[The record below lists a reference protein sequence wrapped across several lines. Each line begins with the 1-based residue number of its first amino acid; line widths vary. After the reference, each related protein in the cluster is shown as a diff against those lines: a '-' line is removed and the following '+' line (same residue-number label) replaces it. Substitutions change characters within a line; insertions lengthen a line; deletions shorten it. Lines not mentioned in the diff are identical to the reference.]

1 MLDDISEAD
10 FHWLVGMIE
19 GEGCFSVHQN
29 ALHFVIGSVDLDV
42 MQRLAKLLDKKT
54 KLTEQNLPSGKILY
68 TFGFGKARSTA
79 LADKIYP
86 FLSQRR
92 QNRIREIQALEPKP
106 HVDSFAVVVG
116 NFLANYENN
125 H

>member
-42 MQRLAKLLDKKT
+42 MQRLAKLLDKK
-54 KLTEQNLPSGKILY
+54 QNLLNKTYLQVKYFILLVLGK
-68 TFGFGKARSTA
+68 
-79 LADKIYP
+79 
-86 FLSQRR
+86 
-92 QNRIREIQALEPKP
+92 
-106 HVDSFAVVVG
+106 HV
-116 NFLANYENN
+116 LQL
-125 H
+125 